1 MDHIVLIA
9 NALTLCGSII
19 LTLSGLIK
27 NKKRFLLVQC
37 IMCGLFTAGNL
48 LLGGWTGA
56 IVNTVNMARNLLGAK
71 GKYTKPVKIAFVILQ
86 IGLTVVI
93 GTGSIIM
100 WLPVIGNVIFT
111 WIMDTEN
118 MVLLKSVSGGAQLLW
133 AIYDFTIRN
142 YSGVPFDLA
151 AAVTSAIAVLQL
163 LKDHKKSAAR

>member
-1 MDHIVLIA
+1 MKTTVIIA
-9 NALTLCGSII
+9 NILTLCGSLI
-19 LTLSGLIK
+19 LTASGLIK
-27 NKKRFLLVQC
+27 NKKRFLTVQC
-37 IMCGLFTAGNL
+37 LMCGLFTAGNL
-48 LLGGWTGA
+48 LLGGYTGA

-71 GKYTKPVKIAFVILQ
+71 NKYTKSVKTGFVILQ
-86 IGLTVVI
+86 IALTVII
-93 GTGSIIM
+93 GTDSLIM

-151 AAVTSAIAVLQL
+151 AAVTSAIAVIQL
-163 LKDHKKSAAR
+163 CRENKHTES